1 MTNIAGFL
9 IKTAWADCIN
19 LALTQADHNILIP
32 LFANLRITTE
42 VT

>member
-1 MTNIAGFL
+1 MTNIEGFL
-9 IKTAWADCIN
+9 LQIAWADCIN
-19 LALTQADHNILIP
+19 LALTPADHNLLIP